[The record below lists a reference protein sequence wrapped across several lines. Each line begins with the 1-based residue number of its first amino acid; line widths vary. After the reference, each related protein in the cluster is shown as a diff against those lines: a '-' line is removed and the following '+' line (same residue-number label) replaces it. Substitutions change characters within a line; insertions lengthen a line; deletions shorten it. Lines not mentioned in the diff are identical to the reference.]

1 MKPMRK
7 ILCSLLLSVAT
18 TTAFAQILPA
28 PAPIF
33 SSTTFT
39 LPSTGYL
46 QWGGITALGELYG
59 NVRLGGVDMWYG
71 TSGSAVTVMSV
82 AQGSSMIRGGNA
94 AGDLLLRSTA
104 ADGTPR
110 MQLQSGNTLTSLD
123 IPGQVS
129 WNGQINAS
137 GKVAFSVTVV
147 DSQTKV
153 SSTNAYLYDSA
164 SGITS
169 LGSLG
174 GAWTGVSAINDHGI
188 IVGNAMTASGQQ
200 HGYVYENGVMRDV
213 TPSVRGADVI
223 MQGINNAGEIVF
235 NQYFPTSPWP
245 APYRAF
251 MMVDGNWRGINSMS
265 EALGIDGKGNVVG
278 ISFSGAESVFHM
290 NGNTY
295 MLADLVD
302 GMEGW
307 SNLQV
312 NAMNEAG
319 QIAASRCNDRFCE
332 VIRLDPLSAVPEPA
346 TYGMLLGGLV
356 LLSFVGRRRQQRQA

>member
-1 MKPMRK
+1 
-7 ILCSLLLSVAT
+7 
-18 TTAFAQILPA
+18 
-28 PAPIF
+28 
-33 SSTTFT
+33 
-39 LPSTGYL
+39 
-46 QWGGITALGELYG
+46 
-59 NVRLGGVDMWYG
+59 MWYG
-71 TSGSAVTVMSV
+71 TSGSAVTVMPV

-137 GKVAFSVTVV
+137 GKVAFSATVV

-174 GAWTGVSAINDHGI
+174 GAWTGVSAINDHGV

-235 NQYFPTSPWP
+235 NQYFPTSPAGSLP
-245 APYRAF
+245 RF
-251 MMVDGNWRGINSMS
+251 MWWTATGVGSTHVGSARD
-265 EALGIDGKGNVVG
+265 DGKGNVVG

-290 NGNTY
+290 MAT
-295 MLADLVD
+295 LICWPT
-302 GMEGW
+302 W
-307 SNLQV
+307 SMAWKV
-312 NAMNEAG
+312 E
-319 QIAASRCNDRFCE
+319 
-332 VIRLDPLSAVPEPA
+332 
-346 TYGMLLGGLV
+346 
-356 LLSFVGRRRQQRQA
+356 

>member
-1 MKPMRK
+1 MKPMHK
-7 ILCSLLLSVAT
+7 TLCFLLLSAAT

-33 SSTTFT
+33 SSTTFA
-39 LPSTGYL
+39 LPSTGRL

-59 NVRLGGVDMWYG
+59 YVQLNGVDMWYG
-71 TSGSAVTVMSV
+71 TSGSAVTAVPA
-82 AQGSSMIRGGNA
+82 AQATNMLRGGNI

-104 ADGTPR
+104 ADGTLH

-129 WNGQINAS
+129 WTGQVNAS
-137 GKVAFSVTVV
+137 GKVAFGATVV

-164 SGITS
+164 SGITP
-169 LGSLG
+169 LGTLG
-174 GAWTGVSAINDHGI
+174 GAWSSVSAINDHGV
-188 IVGNAMTASGQQ
+188 IVGNSSTASGKQ
-200 HGYVYENGVMRDV
+200 HGYIYENGVMRDI
-213 TPSVRGADVI
+213 TPTIRDAEVKMR
-223 MQGINNAGEIVF
+223 GINNAGEIVF
-235 NQYFPTSPWP
+235 NQYFPNAPWP
-245 APYRAF
+245 VPYRAF
-251 MMVDGNWRGINSMS
+251 KMVDGSWSGINSMS

-278 ISFSGAESVFHM
+278 ISLSGAESIINM

-307 SNLQV
+307 RNLQV
-312 NAMNEAG
+312 NGINEAG

-332 VIRLDPLSAVPEPA
+332 VIRLDPLSAVPEPE
-346 TYGMLLGGLV
+346 TYGMLLGGLA
-356 LLSFVGRRRQQRQA
+356 LLGFVSRKRRQRQA